1 MPAVDR
7 FELAPESRE
16 LLSRAETVATELA
29 NLAANSPGRVNR
41 ELITALAK
49 SGLLDRLLPIEG
61 QISALDLCLLRQGV
75 ARQSAHA
82 ETALAMQGL
91 GAYPIILSGS
101 DELGRRWIP
110 EVRRGKAVPAFAL
123 TELAAGSDA
132 GHLQLRAEV
141 DGSDGFRLTGEK
153 AFISNAPDADFYT
166 VFARSEPADGRQGIS
181 CFLVQGDAPGLS
193 GEALELVAPHPIG
206 SLTFDAVPVPRSQ
219 MIGDPGQGFEVAMRT
234 LDLFRPSVGAFAIGM
249 AEAARNLALGH
260 AQDRK
265 AFGRPI
271 LDFQAVSH
279 QLADMSVEI
288 EAAKLLVYRA
298 ASTHDR
304 GNREQLTSLAAA
316 AKLYATETAQRA
328 VDGAV
333 QILGA
338 RALVHD
344 HPLAEL
350 YRQVRAPRIYEGTS
364 EIQRNVIA
372 RELSAGRWPY

>member
-1 MPAVDR
+1 MDR

-16 LLSRAETVATELA
+16 LLSRAEAVATELA

-219 MIGDPGQGFEVAMRT
+219 MIGDPGRGFEVAMRT

-249 AEAARNLALGH
+249 AEAARNLALDH
-260 AQDRK
+260 AHDRK

-288 EAAKLLVYRA
+288 EAAKLLIYRA
-298 ASTHDR
+298 AATHDR
-304 GNREQLTSLAAA
+304 GDREQLTSLAAA

-372 RELSAGRWPY
+372 RELSAGRWPT

>member
-1 MPAVDR
+1 MDR
-7 FELAPESRE
+7 FELAAESRE
-16 LLSRAETVATELA
+16 LLSAAEAVAVKLTT
-29 NLAANSPGRVNR
+29 LAANSPGRVNR
-41 ELITALAK
+41 ELIAALAEA
-49 SGLLDRLLPIEG
+49 GLLERLLPVAG
-61 QISALDLCLLRQGV
+61 RVSALDLCLLRQGV

-91 GAYPIILSGS
+91 GAYPLVLSGS
-101 DELGRRWIP
+101 EDLQRRWIP
-110 EVRRGKAVPAFAL
+110 AVRGGQAVPAFAL

-132 GHLQLRAEV
+132 GHLQLRAEA
-141 DGSDGFRLTGEK
+141 DGSDSYRLSGEK

-166 VFARSEPADGRQGIS
+166 VFARSEPTHGRQGIS
-181 CFLVQGDAPGLS
+181 CFLVEGNAPGLS
-193 GEALELVAPHPIG
+193 GQPLDLVAPHPIG
-206 SLTFDAVPVPRSQ
+206 TLVFDDVAVPRSQ
-219 MIGDPGQGFEVAMRT
+219 MIGEPGGGFGVAMRT
-234 LDLFRPSVGAFAIGM
+234 LDLFRPSVGAFAVGM
-249 AEAARNLALGH
+249 AESARNLALDH
-260 AQDRK
+260 ACERE

-288 EAAKLLVYRA
+288 EAAKMLVYRA
-298 ASTHDR
+298 ASAHDR
-304 GNREQLTSLAAA
+304 GDTAQLTSLAAA
-316 AKLYATETAQRA
+316 AKLYATEVAQRA

-372 RELSAGRWPY
+372 RELSAGRWPS

>member
-16 LLSRAETVATELA
+16 LLSRAEGIATELA

-110 EVRRGKAVPAFAL
+110 EVRRGRAVPAFAL

-141 DGSDGFRLTGEK
+141 DGSNGFRLTGEK

-206 SLTFDAVPVPRSQ
+206 SLAFDGVPVTRSQ
-219 MIGDPGQGFEVAMRT
+219 MIGVPGQGFEVAMRT

-249 AEAARNLALGH
+249 AEAARNLALDH
-260 AQDRK
+260 AHDRK

-298 ASTHDR
+298 AATHDR
-304 GNREQLTSLAAA
+304 GDREQLTSLAAA

-328 VDGAV
+328 VDSAV

-372 RELSAGRWPY
+372 RELSAGRWPT

>member
-16 LLSRAETVATELA
+16 LLSRAEAVATELA

-219 MIGDPGQGFEVAMRT
+219 MIGDPGRGFEVAMRT

-249 AEAARNLALGH
+249 AEAARNLALDH
-260 AQDRK
+260 AHDRK

-288 EAAKLLVYRA
+288 EAAKLLIYRA
-298 ASTHDR
+298 AATHDR
-304 GNREQLTSLAAA
+304 GDREQLTSLAAA

-372 RELSAGRWPY
+372 RELSAGRWPT

>member
-1 MPAVDR
+1 MDR

-16 LLSRAETVATELA
+16 LLSRAEAVATELA

-41 ELITALAK
+41 ELITELAK

-219 MIGDPGQGFEVAMRT
+219 MIGDPGRGFEVAMRT

-249 AEAARNLALGH
+249 AEAARNLALDH
-260 AQDRK
+260 AHDRK

-288 EAAKLLVYRA
+288 EAAKLLIYRA
-298 ASTHDR
+298 AATHDR
-304 GNREQLTSLAAA
+304 GDREQLTSLAAA

-372 RELSAGRWPY
+372 RELSAGRWPT